1 MYCAVLSWYVRAP
14 WRAGFLRETVQGS
27 ARNADIVWCG
37 LAHKFMEESMTYGYI
52 RVSTDAQN
60 TENQRMEIQRFCD
73 AAGLR
78 VDGWVEDIIS
88 GTKDPRQR
96 NLGKIIMENCKEG
109 DLVICTELS
118 RLGRSLLM
126 IMNTLN
132 FFLEQKVQVWTIKD
146 NYRLSDDITSKV
158 ISFAFGL
165 AAEIERQLISQ
176 RTKVALERAKK
187 QGVRVGRKKGQK
199 SARYKLSAFESY
211 LTEAISSG
219 RSKRSIARELGVS
232 WDTVNNHLKRISPP
246 CR

>member
-1 MYCAVLSWYVRAP
+1 MR
-14 WRAGFLRETVQGS
+14 RAGGIAAAAVQGS
-27 ARNADIVWCG
+27 ARNAETVWCAVSHG
-37 LAHKFMEESMTYGYI
+37 FMEEAMTYGYI

-78 VDGWVEDIIS
+78 VDCWIEDIIS

-96 NLGKIIMENCKEG
+96 KLGKIIMENCKAG
-109 DLVICTELS
+109 DLIVCTELS

-132 FFLEQKVQVWTIKD
+132 FFLERRVQVWTIKD

-176 RTKVALERAKK
+176 RTKVALERARK

-199 SARYKLSAFESY
+199 SARYKLSAFDSY
-211 LTEAISSG
+211 LTEAIRSG
-219 RSKRSIARELGVS
+219 RSKRSIARELGVA

>member
-1 MYCAVLSWYVRAP
+1 
-14 WRAGFLRETVQGS
+14 
-27 ARNADIVWCG
+27 
-37 LAHKFMEESMTYGYI
+37 MTYGYI

-60 TENQRMEIQRFCD
+60 TENQRMEIQRFCKEK
-73 AAGLR
+73 GLR
-78 VDGWVEDIIS
+78 VDSWIEDIIS
-88 GTKDPRQR
+88 GTKDPRHR
-96 NLGKIIMENCKEG
+96 KLGKIIMENCREG

-176 RTKVALERAKK
+176 RTKVALERARK

-211 LTEAISSG
+211 LTEEIRSG
-219 RSKRSIARELGVS
+219 RSKRSLARELGVS
-232 WDTVNNHLKRISPP
+232 WDTVNNHLKRIAAH
-246 CR
+246 R